1 MDIWTDSDPPTE
13 KRAWEKKIEPR
24 PDLEIF
30 WVHCY
35 SLLSFCFWKKGT
47 EHQSSPSSLPLSPS
61 QCHVFNEARVPH
73 KWRTQLANADRWLSG
88 SFRSSSSPACLPA
101 PPAAAAVRSA
111 RQQRRPPLH
120 QQSELLFTSPNLW
133 INNRASNLA
142 PPPASRKFVLR
153 SQVPSPRS
161 NWQRKAVAQ
170 SGLLFLGYFSCVPL
184 FS

>member
-35 SLLSFCFWKKGT
+35 SLLSFCFWKKVRNT
-47 EHQSSPSSLPLSPS
+47 SHLPRPSLCLLPSA
-61 QCHVFNEARVPH
+61 CHVFDLRRGQRSEELIWPTA
-73 KWRTQLANADRWLSG
+73 TTG

-101 PPAAAAVRSA
+101 PPAAAAEPPALLFSA
-111 RQQRRPPLH
+111 RQQHRPPLH
-120 QQSELLFTSPNLW
+120 QQSELLFTPPNLW
-133 INNRASNLA
+133 IKNRASNLA

-161 NWQRKAVAQ
+161 NCQGGCPVRSAFSW
-170 SGLLFLGYFSCVPL
+170 LLFLRPFV
-184 FS
+184 